1 MIPMP
6 QVPKTTLA
14 KSRPIRRPAILAP
27 LAAAVI
33 CTALIVLAIF
43 IIARA
48 RANGDAMVMICP
60 VLGAIFL
67 SIPACQAWAAVLQRL
82 RRR

>member
-1 MIPMP
+1 MP
-6 QVPKTTLA
+6 NAPCPRKGLV
-14 KSRPIRRPAILAP
+14 AIAAP
-27 LAAAVI
+27 LAAAVV
-33 CTALIVLAIF
+33 CTLLIILAIF
-43 IIARA
+43 IIASA

-67 SIPACQAWAAVLQRL
+67 SIPACQAWATVFHRW